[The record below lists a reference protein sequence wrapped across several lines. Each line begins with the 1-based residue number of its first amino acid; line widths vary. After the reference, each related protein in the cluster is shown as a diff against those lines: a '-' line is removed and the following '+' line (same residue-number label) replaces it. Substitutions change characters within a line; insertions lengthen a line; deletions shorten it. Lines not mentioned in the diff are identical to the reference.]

1 MALQLFV
8 VAYKKLETFIMADRE
23 LLLSSS
29 TPVLF
34 LSLLSETRTLSSLAL
49 PSLAGATGRAAA
61 PTGRGGAICPVF
73 AQPFAGEERILQVW
87 RPLFFPSDVP
97 DGAPQTLTKLFVF
110 ESELQ
115 YITY

>member
-1 MALQLFV
+1 
-8 VAYKKLETFIMADRE
+8 MADRE
-23 LLLSSS
+23 LPLSSS

-34 LSLLSETRTLSSLAL
+34 LALLSETRTLSSL